1 MSRDHDQPL
10 QPLAHQDA
18 WELIPWYVND
28 TLDDAD
34 ADADAGGFE
43 AHLERCP
50 LCRREVELNREL
62 AVAVR
67 DAGELP
73 SAEAGLARVLERLDR
88 TPVEEL
94 PAPTPRR
101 GAGRLLP
108 GWWSVTPRPARRALA
123 AGLAAVL
130 LLAVALGAVLL
141 SPGTGPG
148 EAPAASFR
156 TLSSPRPAAT
166 AVAGDGFRVRLV
178 FSPSATEPHL
188 RRLLL
193 ADDGRLVDGPSPA
206 GVYTAAFP
214 AGADRRAVLERLRA
228 TPQVELAE
236 PVSRGSGGERAP

>member
-28 TLDDAD
+28 TLD
-34 ADADAGGFE
+34 DADAGGFE

-88 TPVEEL
+88 APVEEL
-94 PAPTPRR
+94 PAPTPTPRR

-108 GWWSVTPRPARRALA
+108 GWWSASPRPARRALA
-123 AGLAAVL
+123 TGLAAVL

-141 SPGTGPG
+141 GTGSGPG

-156 TLSSPRPAAT
+156 TLSSPLPAAT
-166 AVAGDGFRVRLV
+166 AATGDGFRVRLV
-178 FSPSATEPHL
+178 FSPSASEPQL

-236 PVSRGSGGERAP
+236 PVSRGSGGERVP

>member
-1 MSRDHDQPL
+1 MSHDHDQPP

-18 WELIPWYVND
+18 WELIPWYVNG
-28 TLDDAD
+28 TLE
-34 ADADAGGFE
+34 DADAGGFQ

-50 LCRREVELNREL
+50 LCRREVELNQGL

-88 TPVEEL
+88 EPVEE
-94 PAPTPRR
+94 PPVPTPRR

-108 GWWSVTPRPARRALA
+108 GWWSASPPPARRALA

-141 SPGTGPG
+141 GPVG
-148 EAPAASFR
+148 GPEAAPPASFR
-156 TLSSPRPAAT
+156 TLSQPRPDTT
-166 AVAGDGFRVRLV
+166 AVDADGFRVRLV
-178 FSPSATEPHL
+178 FSPSATEPQL

-214 AGADRRAVLERLRA
+214 AGADRQSVLRRLRA

-236 PVSRGSGGERAP
+236 PASRGSGAEPAP